1 MASFIL
7 ISPPTSPGLESNNDL
22 HVAPVSTLTCVSLR
36 GIISPNKKKFF
47 IFSGYC
53 CHAFFLLDEKEFHGF
68 VIIVVIEKMIRTF
81 LGKCDTKFIIPGIWW
96 YVLCLKTFC
105 FVYYTSIISGTNK
118 FEILVIGICLVENV
132 IQEDIYIY
140 YCVKLGLFYIIWVT
154 CFQNGNGRYIPQ
166 LNIFR

>member
-1 MASFIL
+1 MHS
-7 ISPPTSPGLESNNDL
+7 SCSM
-22 HVAPVSTLTCVSLR
+22 
-36 GIISPNKKKFF
+36 K
-47 IFSGYC
+47 
-53 CHAFFLLDEKEFHGF
+53 KEFHGF

-96 YVLCLKTFC
+96 YVSCLKTFC

-118 FEILVIGICLVENV
+118 FEILVIGICLIENV